1 MAKEE
6 KTLNNTYVGINQI
19 IKCVPKLPKNDTKV
33 VLEEITTKGDVKGSS
48 IAPLYRLSL
57 VQAKLKLS
65 DEETDTIFTH
75 VNKPSAKAIKAKV
88 ALLKAKVEKLHKTK
102 KDIDTEIAS
111 LEEQISKEQ
120 AKFWD

>member
-19 IKCVPKLPKNDTKV
+19 IKCVPKLVKKDSKV
-33 VLEEITTKGDVKGSS
+33 ILETITTNGDVKGSK
-48 IAPLYRLSL
+48 IAPLYRLSI
-57 VQAKLKLS
+57 VQSKLKLS
-65 DEETDTIFTH
+65 DEETDTIFMH

-111 LEEQISKEQ
+111 LEEQILKEQ